1 MKKNIS
7 KLVLATIIG
16 AGAFTLQGCT
26 DEEVALGA
34 GVVAGVV
41 IGSSLDNDHHHHHY
55 RPNPRRYPRRHHWAN
70 TTHTFDSTSIDVA
83 QKYNINLTASTKI
96 VAALESAEAGEVTAL
111 TTIGLTRKD
120 LASVYNGRMISND
133 SLKNV
138 SNALEINHSDAKNLI
153 KQIAS
158 EVKEKRT
165 LPGASESTYER
176 FW

>member
-7 KLVLATIIG
+7 KLVLAAFIG
-16 AGAFTLQGCT
+16 AGSFALQGCT

-41 IGSSLDNDHHHHHY
+41 IGSSLDNDHHHHHR
-55 RPNPRRYPRRHHWAN
+55 RPNPRRYPRRHHWAS
-70 TTHTFDSTSIDVA
+70 TVQTFDSASIGVA
-83 QKYNINLTASTKI
+83 EKYNINLIASSKI
-96 VAALESAEAGEVTAL
+96 VDALESAEAGEVAAL

-120 LASVYNGRMISND
+120 LASVYNGRMISNE

-138 SNALEINHSDAKNLI
+138 SDALQINHSDAKNLI
-153 KQIAS
+153 KQIAN

-165 LPGASESTYER
+165 LPGSSESTFER

>member
-1 MKKNIS
+1 MKKRIS
-7 KLVLATIIG
+7 KLVLATFIG
-16 AGAFTLQGCT
+16 ASAFGLQGCT

-41 IGSSLDNDHHHHHY
+41 IGSSLDNDHHHHH
-55 RPNPRRYPRRHHWAN
+55 RPNPRRYPRRHHWASMSQ
-70 TTHTFDSTSIDVA
+70 TFDLSSVSVA
-83 QKYNINLTASTKI
+83 EKYNINLAASVKI
-96 VAALESAEAGEVTAL
+96 VDALERAESGEVSAL
-111 TTIGLTRKD
+111 AKIGLTRVD
-120 LASVYNGRMISND
+120 LASIYNGRIISND

-138 SNALEINHSDAKNLI
+138 SDALQISQLEAKNLI

-165 LPGASESTYER
+165 LPGASESTFER